1 MNKSTTT
8 RDTIIETATYLF
20 NRDGASNVSLRM
32 IADEM
37 NISVGNLTYHFH
49 KKEDLISEIVV
60 RLTKARNIYG
70 YPTYVSMAEFNEFLI
85 CLQQRHER
93 FSFFYADLANLTRQY
108 QVVHD
113 AEIRANSELKFF
125 YRQVLKTFE
134 LEGLLSPE
142 KYKNQINDLVDVMV
156 MVSTFWSQEKIVSA
170 DFAREPY
177 SLVSLIWSVIVP
189 GCSPSGLREFNETV
203 LPRLQSA
210 DKT

>member
-20 NRDGASNVSLRM
+20 NKNGASNVSLRM

-37 NISVGNLTYHFH
+37 GISVGNLTYHFH

-60 RLTKARNIYG
+60 RLTKERNIYG
-70 YPTYVSMAEFNEFLI
+70 YPTYVSMSDFNEFLF
-85 CLQQRHER
+85 CLQSRHER

-125 YRQVLKTFE
+125 YNQVLRTFE
-134 LEGLLSPE
+134 IQGLINPE
-142 KYKNQINDLVDVMV
+142 RYKNQYGDIADVMV

-170 DFAREPY
+170 NFPQKPN
-177 SLVSLIWSVIVP
+177 SLVSMIWSVVIPCCTAV
-189 GCSPSGLREFNETV
+189 GIKEFNEKVRPSLTEE
-203 LPRLQSA
+203 
-210 DKT
+210 